1 MSRTTYRVILLLLG
15 LALIAVVVGAV
26 LFAPSGDN
34 AGYPAALER
43 VEPTDG
49 SLMFGQPRV
58 VVDLEGGYR
67 AQLTIDDVVVPEDQI
82 IWTEATGLHVFEPGP
97 GKVVEAWS
105 PGFHVVSAQWDRVR
119 GLPDPGMFIWSF
131 RVQ

>member
-34 AGYPAALER
+34 TGYPPALER
-43 VEPTDG
+43 VEPIDG

-67 AQLTIDDVVVPEDQI
+67 AQLTIDDVSVPEDQV

-97 GKVVEAWS
+97 GKVIEAWS

-119 GLPDPGMFIWSF
+119 GLPDPGMFTWSF

>member
-34 AGYPAALER
+34 SEYPAVLER
-43 VEPTDG
+43 VEPIDG
-49 SLMFGQPRV
+49 SLNFGQPRV
-58 VVDLEGGYR
+58 VVDLESGYR
-67 AQLTIDDVVVPEDQI
+67 AQLTIDDVPVPEDQI

-97 GKVVEAWS
+97 AKAVEAWS
-105 PGFHVVSAQWDRVR
+105 PGFHVVTAEWDRVR
-119 GLPDPGMFIWSF
+119 GLPDPGMFTWTF

>member
-34 AGYPAALER
+34 TGYPPALER
-43 VEPTDG
+43 VEPIDG

-58 VVDLEGGYR
+58 VFDLEGEYR
-67 AQLTIDDVVVPEDQI
+67 AQLTIDDVAVPEDQI

-119 GLPDPGMFIWSF
+119 GLPDPGMFTWSF

>member
-1 MSRTTYRVILLLLG
+1 MSRTTYRLILLLLG
-15 LALIAVVVGAV
+15 LALIAVVIGAV
-26 LFAPSGDN
+26 LFAPTGDD

-43 VEPTDG
+43 VEPIDG
-49 SLMFGQPRV
+49 SLMFGRPPV

-105 PGFHVVSAQWDRVR
+105 PGFHIVSAQWDRVR
-119 GLPDPGMFIWSF
+119 GLPDPGMFTWSF

>member
-1 MSRTTYRVILLLLG
+1 MSRTTYRLILLLLG
-15 LALIAVVVGAV
+15 LALIAVVIGAV
-26 LFAPSGDN
+26 LFAPTGDN

-43 VEPTDG
+43 VEPIDG
-49 SLMFGQPRV
+49 SLMFGQPPV

-105 PGFHVVSAQWDRVR
+105 PGFHIVSAQWDRVR
-119 GLPDPGMFIWSF
+119 GLPDPGMFTWSF